1 MKLTGSQSARISEVF
16 DYLHRGLT
24 IATENIESNEDGTEV
39 RLGFDEWQTIVAVQ
53 MLLARY
59 VRMVAEPDQR

>member
-39 RLGFDEWQTIVAVQ
+39 RLGFDEWQTIMAVQ